1 MKSDANFAEFR
12 ADLAGGFPCTSGMEK
27 KRGLEAGGGAA
38 GGGADDGRPEAK
50 RARPPALA
58 R

>member
-1 MKSDANFAEFR
+1 MRILLNSVQAVGDI
-12 ADLAGGFPCTSGMEK
+12 GSGSEGHLPAMEK
-27 KRGLEAGGGAA
+27 KRGLEAA
-38 GGGADDGRPEAK
+38 GGSGDGRPEPK